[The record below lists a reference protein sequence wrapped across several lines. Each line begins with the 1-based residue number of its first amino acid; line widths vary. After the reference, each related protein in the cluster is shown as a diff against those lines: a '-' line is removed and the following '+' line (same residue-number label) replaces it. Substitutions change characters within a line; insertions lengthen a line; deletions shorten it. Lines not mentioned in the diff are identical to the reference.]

1 MRTGKM
7 KKLILAIALLVS
19 VSVRAKSIYCN
30 ASTDYITIA
39 NHASWATAQKISILV
54 WVYTSDLAINQGLS
68 SYQWDGSDRFR
79 IQIDEATDAIGVYN
93 YVNGDN
99 VTAASSASSLT
110 ADTWTCVCV
119 TFDAALTSNAIKIYI
134 GELGG
139 ALGADDATEGDAL
152 AAGQTYSMGNAWYLA
167 NMDADDPSYT
177 RCPIAVHVMLVGKIL
192 TQKQFQSIMY
202 RPTDCMKWTETVMY
216 HLPGMHGLTTIPD
229 LSGTGNT
236 GTGNSILAS
245 DGVPLGPY
253 FGK

>member
-1 MRTGKM
+1 M

-19 VSVRAKSIYCN
+19 VSVRAKSVYCN
-30 ASTDYITIA
+30 ANTDYISIA
-39 NHASWATAQKISILV
+39 NHASWATAQKISVLL
-54 WVYTSDLAINQGLS
+54 WVYTSDITTAQSFS

-79 IQIDEATDAIGVYN
+79 IAVAASGSKIGVYN

-99 VTAASSASSLT
+99 VTAESSASSLT
-110 ADTWTCVCV
+110 LNTWTCVCV
-119 TFDAALTSNAIKIYI
+119 TFDAALTSDAIKIYI
-134 GELGG
+134 GTFGGSLGS
-139 ALGADDATEGDAL
+139 DDATQGDTL
-152 AAGQTYSMGNAWYLA
+152 ASGQTYSMGNAWYLA
-167 NMDADDPSYT
+167 NNDNNDPGYS

-192 TQKQFQSIMY
+192 TQAQFQSLMY